1 MNKIN
6 KILFL
11 LTDQERKKVILL
23 LCMVLIMAFLEMV
36 GIASIMPFI
45 SVLVNPETIETNS
58 ILNAIFQALNIIGIE
73 TKQHFLFFLG
83 IMCFFLLITSTC
95 FKAFTIYVQTR
106 FNTMCR
112 HNTAKRLMEGYLRQ
126 PYDWFLNKHSAEMG
140 KNILSEVQ
148 LVIVRGFGS
157 IMNLITQ
164 IVVSIVL
171 IFLLLYIDFKL
182 TILACLFIG
191 TVYFLIYKFFK
202 VRTDRLGKERL
213 ISNELSFRALIE
225 AFGAFKEIKV
235 GGLEDACVD
244 RFSLPSHTLANNSAK
259 LFFISQMPRLAIEAL
274 VFGGIIL
281 IVLYLMVERG
291 SLVTALPIISLY
303 AFAAYRIIPAIQ
315 GIYSAITQI
324 IFTGPAIDNMYYDL
338 KKLDSYELNN
348 NQSIMSFDNNI
359 TLKNIHYKYP
369 NAPKDTIKDVSLTI
383 PACTTVGLVGIT
395 GSGKTTVADIILGLL
410 EGHKGI
416 MEVDGEIINK
426 DNRRAW
432 QSNIGY
438 VPQQIY
444 LADTSILNN
453 IAFGVDPNNIKQE
466 NVERAAK
473 IANIH
478 EFVVNELPLKYNA
491 IVGERGVRLSGGQRQ
506 RIGIAR
512 ALYHNPK
519 LLILDEAT
527 SALDNLTEQSVIKEI
542 YNLRKNITI
551 IMISHRLST
560 IEKCDKIFLLEDGK
574 LKNQGKYNE
583 IITTNGKFKDKTT
596 NE

>member
-1 MNKIN
+1 MSNWIK
-6 KILFL
+6 
-11 LTDQERKKVILL
+11 RKKTKTIK
-23 LCMVLIMAFLEMV
+23 V
-36 GIASIMPFI
+36 GDVSVGGGNPI
-45 SVLVNPETIETNS
+45 SVQSMTNTDTCDVLS
-58 ILNAIFQALNIIGIE
+58 
-73 TKQHFLFFLG
+73 TVKQINDL
-83 IMCFFLLITSTC
+83 
-95 FKAFTIYVQTR
+95 
-106 FNTMCR
+106 
-112 HNTAKRLMEGYLRQ
+112 E
-126 PYDWFLNKHSAEMG
+126 SAG
-140 KNILSEVQ
+140 AD
-148 LVIVRGFGS
+148 IVRVSVPGF
-157 IMNLITQ
+157 
-164 IVVSIVL
+164 
-171 IFLLLYIDFKL
+171 D
-182 TILACLFIG
+182 
-191 TVYFLIYKFFK
+191 
-202 VRTDRLGKERL
+202 
-213 ISNELSFRALIE
+213 E
-225 AFGAFKEIKV
+225 AKAFKEIKV